1 MPCLI
6 VSVWVQKLHP
16 CRGEYSEHIALENQV
31 RAWDP
36 QNKTAW

>member
-6 VSVWVQKLHP
+6 VSVGGVQKLHL
-16 CRGEYSEHIALENQV
+16 CRGEYSEHIELENQI

-36 QNKTAW
+36 QNKTA